1 MHRQAIQVTMTV
13 STISICCSIL
23 LLWNT
28 IGIHAFSLSSSSH
41 NKHKFATSSNR
52 LAQQR
57 HHGVFQLSLSSSSAS
72 VENEVYPPLSREEI
86 ENVLSD
92 IPVYAV
98 SSSKNDDGIVMLNEK
113 DNDNPIAYFFFNPTT
128 ANEVFKGLSKSSKQS
143 DDEWRVTQFPLSL
156 IWFELMK
163 FDASTGRAVYDG
175 VEYRLR
181 PDRDQLQSA
190 REVLSAVVKS
200 QGLSEKDDVPD
211 TFLATYNE
219 IPVFLDPRMRL
230 MSEDDNIEQFPM
242 YLSLQD
248 LVTTFQQMTDD
259 DDGMQAMVSVS
270 NLKDLIEQMQ
280 SESTV
285 NFRQAKLYAPSTP
298 GMSSSSSSS
307 RNSFNINN
315 NNDDLPLFS
324 GPKEEKPV
332 APLESTMS
340 GDWDD

>member
-1 MHRQAIQVTMTV
+1 MTV
-13 STISICCSIL
+13 STVRICCSIL
-23 LLWNT
+23 LLWDT
-28 IGIHAFSLSSSSH
+28 IRILAFSLSRSSY
-41 NKHKFATSSNR
+41 KQQFGATSSS
-52 LAQQR
+52 LAQQ
-57 HHGVFQLSLSSSSAS
+57 HHDVFRLSLSSSSSSSAS
-72 VENEVYPPLSREEI
+72 AVESEVYPPLSRDEI
-86 ENVLSD
+86 EIVLGD

-113 DNDNPIAYFFFNPTT
+113 DNENPIAYFFFNPTT
-128 ANEVFKGLSKSSKQS
+128 ANEVYKGLSKNSKQS
-143 DDEWRVTQFPLSL
+143 DDEWRITQFPLSL

-163 FDASTGRAVYDG
+163 FDKSTGRAVFDG

-181 PDRDQLQSA
+181 PDRDQLQGA
-190 REVLSAVVKS
+190 RDVLSAIVKS
-200 QGLSEKDDVPD
+200 TQGLSEKDDVPD

-230 MSEDDNIEQFPM
+230 VGDDDIEQFPM

-259 DDGMQAMVSVS
+259 DDDGDDMQAMVSVS

-285 NFRQAKLYAPSTP
+285 NFRQAKLYAPSP
-298 GMSSSSSSS
+298 PSMSSSSTSVSTS
-307 RNSFNINN
+307 TSNINSSN
-315 NNDDLPLFS
+315 SDDLPLFS
-324 GPKEEKPV
+324 GPREEKPV
-332 APLESTMS
+332 EPLESTMS